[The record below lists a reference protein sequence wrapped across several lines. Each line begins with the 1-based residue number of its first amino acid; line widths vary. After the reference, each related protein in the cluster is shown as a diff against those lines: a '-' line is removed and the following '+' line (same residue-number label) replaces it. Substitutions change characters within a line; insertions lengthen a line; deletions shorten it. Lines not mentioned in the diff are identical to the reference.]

1 VNKAL
6 SKQLRGDYGVWS
18 YLTQNKSSGHGF
30 AFTKN
35 GGRRLRDADAEQA
48 WMWLDPDIGQSGTA
62 NYVGLLMDVTETSVG
77 SGTNSLMDLRVGG
90 SSKFIVRND
99 GKVGIGTTSPAGI
112 LHAYSTSAPVIE
124 SPSNAAMIIRRND
137 NTNYSS
143 LLKYHSGNSEKFV
156 AGLSDAGDFTDSTG
170 EEYIIGTTKTNPLVV
185 LKNDGKVGIGVTDPE
200 RILDVGNTMMVRHA
214 TNANRKLVIGWG
226 SMYPL
231 SDTDEFQF
239 LNGGAAISGMR
250 FYGRFHSSAAS
261 KGNLFS
267 STGLMIGKSLTDLP
281 DANTHVTIGGADTDT
296 ILLKVRNYSNANIFS
311 VLGSGNVGIGTTSPT
326 SLLHLN
332 SSSTTTLTIGSTNS
346 FGRGLKIET
355 NGLDQNLTSDG
366 GTFSIIGK
374 YSTVWEMNTNVIIP
388 QQSFYGGYVNF
399 RKRGTTTNLAQIGL
413 EDNSNTYFN
422 TGNVGI
428 GTTSPSEKLHVSGNA
443 KVDKLIGNNANF
455 DIYAQYTNRGRITL
469 HSSSSS
475 ADSTVHTSFL
485 TNGSTRMVINR
496 GGDIGIGI
504 TLPTEKLD
512 VVGNIKASGTIKGK
526 MEQMFACSFSDDL
539 GTTKH
544 FVPFTSNAEQ
554 TNVHADQVAMVMP
567 YGGRVKCI
575 QMRLS
580 NIEADATRTFGI
592 ESIAPG
598 VNMFQNAGNWTV
610 EETEAYELVASDDY
624 YLVNYVFS
632 NQTHFDSGDLMA
644 ISIQDSEDAHTAS
657 RQIYINVIVEYDLN
671 NGMGNDTA
679 TTKYTS

>member
-1 VNKAL
+1 MSVRILATRGTEAQIQAVSSASQSEGQIAYATDTKEFYVSDGTQFNKITDLESNGNFYVDGKVAIGTTTPSANRDLTIKLSDDVNGGLEILRSNGIQKLHLTYSQISNAG
-6 SKQLRGDYGVWS
+6 SFQPFTFRGDYGANF
-18 YLTQNKSSGHGF
+18 TQNQNRSSGNIF
-30 AFTKN
+30 QFNTN
-35 GGRRLRDADAEQA
+35 SGRRITDTDAEQA
-48 WMWLDPDIGQSGTA
+48 FLKISPDVGQSGTA

-90 SSKFIVRND
+90 SSKFTVRND
-99 GKVGIGTTSPAGI
+99 GKVGIGTTSPVGI

-156 AGLSDAGDFTDSTG
+156 AGLSDAGDFTGSTG
-170 EEYIIGTTKTNPLVV
+170 EEYFIGTTKTNPLLV

-239 LNGGAAISGMR
+239 LNGGASQSGMR
-250 FYGRFHSSAAS
+250 FYGRTHSSAAS

-296 ILLKVRNYSNANIFS
+296 ILLKVRNYTNANIFS
-311 VLGSGNVGIGTTSPT
+311 ILGSGNVGIGTTSPT
-326 SLLHLN
+326 VSLQLLTP
-332 SSSTTTLTIGSTNS
+332 STTTLRVDSTNS

-355 NGLDQNLTSDG
+355 DGLNQNLTSDG

-388 QQSFYGGYVNF
+388 EQYFYGGYVNF
-399 RKRGTTTNLAQIGL
+399 RKRSTTTNLAQIGL

-422 TGNVGI
+422 TGNFGI
-428 GTTSPSEKLHVSGNA
+428 GTTSPSEKLEVSGNA

-469 HSSSSS
+469 HSSSSG
-475 ADSTVHTSFL
+475 ADSTIHTSFL

-496 GGDIGIGI
+496 GGNVGIG
-504 TLPTEKLD
+504 TTSPHSSALLE
-512 VVGNIKASGTIKGK
+512 VAS
-526 MEQMFACSFSDDL
+526 
-539 GTTKH
+539 TTKGVL
-544 FVPFTSNAEQ
+544 FPRMTGEQ
-554 TNVHADQVAMVMP
+554 REA
-567 YGGRVKCI
+567 
-575 QMRLS
+575 
-580 NIEADATRTFGI
+580 IEEPATGLIVYQTDATEGLYIYKSTG
-592 ESIAPG
+592 
-598 VNMFQNAGNWTV
+598 WT
-610 EETEAYELVASDDY
+610 
-624 YLVNYVFS
+624 
-632 NQTHFDSGDLMA
+632 
-644 ISIQDSEDAHTAS
+644 
-657 RQIYINVIVEYDLN
+657 QII
-671 NGMGNDTA
+671 
-679 TTKYTS
+679 